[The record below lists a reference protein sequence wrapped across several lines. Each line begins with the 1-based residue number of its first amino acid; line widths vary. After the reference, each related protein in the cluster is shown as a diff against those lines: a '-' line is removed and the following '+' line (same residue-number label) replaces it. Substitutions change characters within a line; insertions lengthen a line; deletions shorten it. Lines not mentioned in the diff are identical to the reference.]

1 MTDKHEL
8 IIFWVILLSIF
19 LVVGTGAISYR
30 IGYDKGYD
38 KGYQEGQINYSLGK
52 IRYTVLDGLKVH
64 FYGFVDEEKK
74 EDGTP

>member
-19 LVVGTGAISYR
+19 LVVGMVVGFHQL
-30 IGYDKGYD
+30 GYN

-64 FYGFVDEEKK
+64 FYGFVDEEEKA
-74 EDGTP
+74 P